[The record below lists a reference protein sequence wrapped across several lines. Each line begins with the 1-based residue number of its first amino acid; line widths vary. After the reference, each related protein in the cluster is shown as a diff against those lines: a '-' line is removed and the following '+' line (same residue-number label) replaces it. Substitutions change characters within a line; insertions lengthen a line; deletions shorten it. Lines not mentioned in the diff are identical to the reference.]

1 MDEKNTHTGWIVA
14 GVLTVVVVA
23 LGGVLW
29 NAAQTREKGLDEVLT
44 EGYEDIA
51 KVRAEV
57 QIKCEGPA
65 SSDAECERAL
75 DELAN
80 ILRDFGEDLN
90 EASTT
95 KDSMRS
101 D

>member
-23 LGGVLW
+23 LGGILW

-65 SSDAECERAL
+65 RNDAECERAL
-75 DELAN
+75 DELAS
-80 ILRDFGEDLN
+80 ILRDFGKDLD
-90 EASTT
+90 EATT
-95 KDSMRS
+95 TP
-101 D
+101 

>member
-14 GVLTVVVVA
+14 GVLAVVVVA
-23 LGGVLW
+23 LGGILW
-29 NAAQTREKGLDEVLT
+29 NAAQTREKDLDEVLT

-65 SSDAECERAL
+65 RNDAECERAL

-80 ILRDFGEDLN
+80 ILRDFGKDLN
-90 EASTT
+90 EATT
-95 KDSMRS
+95 TP
-101 D
+101 